1 MSREA
6 GRTQEILEG
15 TTDTLTVS
23 FLVDGEPQTPT
34 AATVEV
40 RSPGDSVLLA
50 ATSTG
55 VTFGAGFAQLEQ
67 AWSADTYPY
76 DEFYRAEWTITYNS
90 NTYQKRQYF
99 DVVRRRFE
107 SGLTDTDLTDICP
120 DLADQLPSGTTT
132 FSKWRNR
139 SWDRIRSM
147 VRAHINKP
155 VGAFALP
162 ELLFEAHRMLTLA
175 DFHRSISR
183 REGDVFWAQYE
194 SYQDEFDAE
203 IKAALSRAPVDEDQ
217 NKSIEK
223 DEVRSQRFRNW
234 GR

>member
-40 RSPGDSVLLA
+40 RSPGNSILLA
-50 ATSTG
+50 DTDTG
-55 VTFGAGFAQLEQ
+55 VSLGAGFAKLTQS
-67 AWSADTYPY
+67 WSADTYPY

-90 NTYQKRQYF
+90 LTHQKRQYF

-107 SGLTDTDLTDICP
+107 SGLADSDLIDICP
-120 DLADQLPSGTTT
+120 DLADQLPSGVTT
-132 FSKWRNR
+132 FATWRNR
-139 SWDRIRSM
+139 AWDRIRNM
-147 VRAHINKP
+147 VRAHTKKP
-155 VGAFALP
+155 VGAFAMP

-203 IKAALSRAPVDEDQ
+203 IKSSLSSAPVDDDQ
-217 NKSIEK
+217 NKTIEAS
-223 DEVRSQRFRNW
+223 EVRSQRFRNW